1 MAKGYRPVLRD
12 QPFLF
17 PPDMREWL
25 APDHQVWLVIR
36 AVDRMDT
43 SAFHARRKTGHAG
56 TAGYDPDMLA
66 TLLVWAYAQGLAS
79 SRRMETQCGQDVAFR
94 VICGGNR
101 PDHAT
106 IARFRQDFPDAVTQ
120 LFGEVLILCARL
132 GMGKLGTV
140 ALDGSKVLANASK
153 AANRTEETLAKMAAE
168 RVAAHAAADAAE
180 DALFG
185 DARGDEV
192 PADAV
197 DPFTRDERI
206 DAALASAR
214 AERARREEQRAAQ
227 ERELAARAAEYLAA
241 ARAGTPR
248 AGNPPAGTAVE
259 LAERRVAREKAAQQ
273 AKCRE
278 WEQAAASKPGA
289 RPGGRPVPPEQY
301 CRVRTAEAKLAA
313 ARAREAGAA
322 QKAAARAA
330 KDAVIVRNITDPDSR
345 LMATRNGKQQC
356 YNPQQVVSED
366 LLIIATEL
374 TDDPT
379 GMAWFEPMMAQAEEA
394 AALIRAHQPPPPA
407 DDQAADETEQ
417 ASGIG
422 LSPDDRAADDRA
434 ADDRAADDRAADETE
449 QASGIGRALADA
461 GYLSRHNLT
470 CPGPDRLIATGKR
483 RDLEHAARQAAA
495 DDDGEDGGGC
505 EEDGGEIS
513 AMAAR
518 LATEDGISAYRQ
530 RGHIA
535 ETPHGD
541 IKHNMRFRQL
551 SLRGKRKA
559 AAEWKF
565 ACAVRNLRTAISSGH
580 LTHDALDALGPQA
593 T

>member
-25 APDHQVWLVIR
+25 AGDHPVWLVIA
-36 AVDRMDT
+36 AVERMDT
-43 SAFHARRKTGHAG
+43 SAFHARRRTGGAG
-56 TAGYDPDMLA
+56 AAGYDPDMLV
-66 TLLVWAYAQGLAS
+66 TLLVWAYAQGVSS
-79 SRRMETQCGQDVAFR
+79 SRRMESLCGTDVAFR
-94 VICGGNR
+94 VICGGNL
-101 PDHAT
+101 PDHVT
-106 IARFRQDFPDAVTQ
+106 IARFRGDFADAVTV
-120 LFGEVLILCARL
+120 LFAEVLILCARL

-140 ALDGSKVLANASK
+140 ALDGSKIRASASK
-153 AANRTEETLAKMAAE
+153 AANRTEETLAKLAAE
-168 RVAAHAAADAAE
+168 RVAAHAEADAAE

-192 PADAV
+192 PAAAA
-197 DPFTRDERI
+197 DPFTRGERI

-214 AERARREEQRAAQ
+214 AERERRAAQ
-227 ERELAARAAEYLAA
+227 RGEQEREQAAKAEQRLAA
-241 ARAGTPR
+241 AAAGAPM
-248 AGNPPAGTAVE
+248 AGPPPAGTAVA
-259 LAERRVAREKAAQQ
+259 LAEARVAREIAAQQ
-273 AKCRE
+273 AKCEERE
-278 WEQAAASKPGA
+278 RRAAAGLKPGK
-289 RPGGRPVPPEQY
+289 GGRPVPPELY
-301 CRVRTAEAKLAA
+301 CRVRQAQDKLAA
-313 ARAREAGAA
+313 ARVREEKAA
-322 QKAAARAA
+322 SKAAARQERA
-330 KDAVIVRNITDPDSR
+330 AVIVRNITDPDSR
-345 LMATRNGKQQC
+345 LMLTRDGKQQC
-356 YNPQQVVSED
+356 YNGQQVTSRD
-366 LLIIATEL
+366 LLVIATEL

-379 GMAWFEPMMAQAEEA
+379 DMAWFEPMMAQAEEA
-394 AALIRAHQPPPPA
+394 AALILAHQPPAPAAPAPAGGDTGDPPPG
-407 DDQAADETEQ
+407 T

-422 LSPDDRAADDRA
+422 
-434 ADDRAADDRAADETE
+434 
-449 QASGIGRALADA
+449 QALADA

-483 RDLEHAARQAAA
+483 RDLEQAARDSTAASPGGADGGPDDDA
-495 DDDGEDGGGC
+495 DDDV
-505 EEDGGEIS
+505 IT

-518 LATEDGISAYRQ
+518 LATGDGIAAYRQ

-541 IKHNMRFRQL
+541 IKHNMGFRQL

-580 LTHDALDALGPQA
+580 LTLQALADLAPRG